1 MRYNYFTKIAIPI
14 FVLLMH
20 STILFAAS
28 GKVYSVS
35 SPDGQIKA
43 CITVGDKIFLSAY
56 WNDEQMISPSPL
68 SLTFESFVWGVA
80 PKVRSH
86 KEVTVSE
93 SIVPVYGNNRII
105 PDHYRELTLKFRGDY
120 SLIVRA
126 YNQGF
131 AYRFQGNL
139 KEELVVYDEELGLKF
154 SGTVGLR
161 EPQDQGYETVWE
173 YKKVSEMEPDKK
185 LYLPLLFDITY
196 ESGKNVKLAVT
207 ESDVRNY
214 PGLFLK
220 RSVFGENSFQTIF
233 EKYPLSTKYGGFRN
247 FMEMPDEVAP
257 YIARV
262 EGTKA
267 FPWRTFVI
275 AGDDRELVNN
285 TLVFCLATPQ
295 LLQETDWIKPGQVLW
310 DWWHDYN
317 IEGVGFET
325 GINNNTYRYLIDFA
339 AEHSIPYINIDWQW
353 SEYKD
358 LMDFNPDVNVPEL
371 VKYAEKKNVKVFVW
385 AIAYTLERQMQ
396 EAMDMFH
403 DWGVA
408 GIKVDFFG
416 RDDQVAVDMYERIAR
431 SAAQRKLMVNFHG
444 CSKPTGLERAYPNI
458 MNYEAVKGAEGN
470 KWSEEITPDHDLDIV
485 FIRQICGPMDY
496 TPGAMRN
503 FTKGRY
509 QVPYPPGS
517 QGTRCHQLAMYVV
530 FPQPLVMLNDMPT
543 AYAREPEY
551 FNILK
556 SIPVNWDET
565 RVIAAEAGEYVV
577 VAKRKDNIWYLGAM
591 TNWNQREVD
600 VDLSFLGTGTYHVT
614 RVIDGV
620 NAKKI
625 ATDYRILQDKT
636 DRSKTITINL
646 KQGGGAFYRF
656 TPEN

>member
-1 MRYNYFTKIAIPI
+1 
-14 FVLLMH
+14 
-20 STILFAAS
+20 
-28 GKVYSVS
+28 
-35 SPDGQIKA
+35 
-43 CITVGDKIFLSAY
+43 
-56 WNDEQMISPSPL
+56 
-68 SLTFESFVWGVA
+68 
-80 PKVRSH
+80 
-86 KEVTVSE
+86 
-93 SIVPVYGNNRII
+93 
-105 PDHYRELTLKFRGDY
+105 
-120 SLIVRA
+120 
-126 YNQGF
+126 
-131 AYRFQGNL
+131 
-139 KEELVVYDEELGLKF
+139 
-154 SGTVGLR
+154 
-161 EPQDQGYETVWE
+161 
-173 YKKVSEMEPDKK
+173 
-185 LYLPLLFDITY
+185 
-196 ESGKNVKLAVT
+196 
-207 ESDVRNY
+207 
-214 PGLFLK
+214 
-220 RSVFGENSFQTIF
+220 
-233 EKYPLSTKYGGFRN
+233 
-247 FMEMPDEVAP
+247 
-257 YIARV
+257 
-262 EGTKA
+262 
-267 FPWRTFVI
+267 
-275 AGDDRELVNN
+275 
-285 TLVFCLATPQ
+285 
-295 LLQETDWIKPGQVLW
+295 
-310 DWWHDYN
+310 
-317 IEGVGFET
+317 
-325 GINNNTYRYLIDFA
+325 
-339 AEHSIPYINIDWQW
+339 
-353 SEYKD
+353 
-358 LMDFNPDVNVPEL
+358 
-371 VKYAEKKNVKVFVW
+371 
-385 AIAYTLERQMQ
+385 
-396 EAMDMFH
+396 
-403 DWGVA
+403 
-408 GIKVDFFG
+408 
-416 RDDQVAVDMYERIAR
+416 R

-620 NAKKI
+620 NANKI

-636 DRSKTITINL
+636 DRCKTITMNL